1 MRKNNL
7 VKIYEEY
14 KNRRLGHIILW
25 EMKKE
30 RKCLKKWIIIYIC
43 GIYIHF
49 SKSENLISQINRN
62 N

>member
-30 RKCLKKWIIIYIC
+30 RKCLKW
-43 GIYIHF
+43 GN
-49 SKSENLISQINRN
+49 KSFVFPATAGLRK
-62 N
+62 

>member
-1 MRKNNL
+1 MRKKNL

-25 EMKKE
+25 EIKKKE

-43 GIYIHF
+43 GIYIF
-49 SKSENLISQINRN
+49 LQIRKLD
-62 N
+62 